1 MLDLRMDSLIRLAKE
16 RDADAFTALMDAQT
30 AGMYKVARAI
40 LQNDEDAA
48 DAIGDTILV
57 CWEKL
62 ETLKENR
69 YFKTWLTRILI
80 NHCYE
85 ILRSR
90 SRFSGAEEIP
100 EISGRDDY
108 RIEWK
113 EALSTL
119 TEEYREVIVL
129 YYSQGFRTKE
139 IARILGI
146 PQATVRTRLSRAR
159 EHLAEYYKG

>member
-1 MLDLRMDSLIRLAKE
+1 MDSLIRLAKE
-16 RDADAFTALMDAQT
+16 RDADAFTALMDAQMS
-30 AGMYKVARAI
+30 GMYKVARAI

-57 CWEKL
+57 CWEKM
-62 ETLKENR
+62 ETLKEIR
-69 YFKTWLTRILI
+69 YLKTWLTRILI

-85 ILRSR
+85 SLRSR
-90 SRFSGAEEIP
+90 SRFSDMEEIP

-108 RIEWK
+108 QIEWK
-113 EALSTL
+113 EALSIL

-159 EHLAEYYKG
+159 KHLAEYYKG